1 MSKIHLEILD
11 LERKQILQSLE
22 AFKDT
27 CYLAGGTAL
36 ALQTGHRLSVD
47 FDLFTPKPLSNILR
61 KRVRDIFGDVRFY
74 ISSADQISFSS
85 KNISITFLYYWFPLI
100 KPKVA
105 TNSVPYAS
113 VTDIIS
119 DKAQT
124 LGRRAVWRDYAD
136 IFYVLKNN
144 LFSLEMVIEN
154 ACKKFK
160 GEFVKEQ
167 FLEQLVYFEDVEIV
181 KIDWIKEQYTSSD
194 IKSFLEKSVQNYMR
208 KIAK

>member
-11 LERKQILQSLE
+11 LERKQILQSLKT
-22 AFKDT
+22 FKDT

-47 FDLFTPKPLSNILR
+47 FDLFTPKPLGNILR
-61 KRVRDIFGDVRFY
+61 KQIRDTFGDVRFY
-74 ISSADQISFSS
+74 INSEDQISFSS
-85 KNISITFLYYWFPLI
+85 KQNISITFLYYWFPLI
-100 KPKVA
+100 RPKVA
-105 TNSVPYAS
+105 TNSVSYAS
-113 VTDIIS
+113 IIDIIS

-136 IFYVLKNN
+136 IFYVLKHNIT
-144 LFSLEMVIEN
+144 SLETIIVN
-154 ACKKFK
+154 ACQKFG

-181 KIDWIKEQYTSSD
+181 KINWIKEQYAAND
-194 IKSFLEKSVQNYMR
+194 IKSFLEKFVQDYMR
-208 KIAK
+208 KIA